1 MKKIVAFIASPSKNG
16 NTATLVNEVIK
27 GAKEAGA
34 ETKVF
39 DLYNMDIKPC
49 RACMVCRKTGACP
62 MKDDFQDIYK
72 DLIEADVIVF
82 GSPIY
87 CLQVSAQM
95 KFLWDRL
102 CIFSDENLKPRFGTE
117 SVVMVYSQG
126 APFADAFESSFKSNE
141 NMLKMLGLN
150 VVNTIHLTGGND
162 YKAAEGNEKLL
173 LKAFE
178 VGKTV

>member
-1 MKKIVAFIASPSKNG
+1 MKKVVAFIASPRKNG

-49 RACMVCRKTGACP
+49 RACMVCRKTGACQ

-72 DLIEADVIVF
+72 YLIEADVIVF

-95 KFLWDRL
+95 KLLWDRL
-102 CIFSDENLKPRFGTE
+102 CIFFDENFKPRFGTK

-126 APFADAFESSFKSNE
+126 APYADAFESSFKSNE
-141 NMLKMLGLN
+141 NMLKELGLN
-150 VVNTIHLTGGND
+150 VVNTIHLTGGNP
-162 YKAAEGNEKLL
+162 YKAAEVNEELL